1 MPKLV
6 KVYSDAQ
13 LVECPE
19 KWAAHKGIMSE
30 CTIYESTTEPG
41 KYWFYLIG
49 DLGDS
54 YTYFHCSPGEMK
66 TDEMGHK
73 LFFDTRSGS
82 HYEVSVGEEKP
93 ADYQP
98 AYVIGSGEG
107 AVIVDPKVH
116 SVAFRAS
123 DEVAEPVKVSDIP
136 EMPAEQPV
144 VETPIVETPVA
155 EPAVVETPAVEVAS
169 VEAPVV
175 EAPIVEAPIVEAP
188 IVETPATEAP
198 AIVEHPAVG

>member
-19 KWAAHKGIMSE
+19 KWAAHKGIVSE

-66 TDEMGHK
+66 TDETGHK
-73 LFFDTRSGS
+73 LLFDTRSGS

-136 EMPAEQPV
+136 EMPAGQPV
-144 VETPIVETPVA
+144 EAPVVETPVA

-175 EAPIVEAPIVEAP
+175 EAPV
-188 IVETPATEAP
+188 VETPAAQAP
-198 AIVEHPAVG
+198 VIIEQPAVG